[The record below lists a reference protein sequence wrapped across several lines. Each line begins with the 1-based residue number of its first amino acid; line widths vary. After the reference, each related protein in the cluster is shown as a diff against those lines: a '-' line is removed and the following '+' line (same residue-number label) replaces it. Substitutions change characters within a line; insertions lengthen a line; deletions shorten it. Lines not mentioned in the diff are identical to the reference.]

1 MAVLI
6 SIFTCFCLI
15 ALWWLVIKSKSF
27 IVDLTVAT
35 RSRQH
40 LLTNKSSA
48 LLQWIGLDALLEETN
63 KLIDRHNDYADTQMG
78 RLRQLE
84 AILVSIQE
92 AVIIFSKDREIEYA
106 NESARKLFRQG
117 EQLKGQRLESVLRSP
132 NLIDYLSKH
141 AKYPDYSLQQLSL
154 EREGKL
160 LWFEVSCASI
170 RETNSRDDVSTLLV
184 LHNITQ
190 LKQLE
195 ELRREFVANV
205 SHELRTPITIIK
217 GYTETL
223 IEDDAALTVE
233 KRVRFLE
240 KIEKNTQRLHLL
252 VEDLLLL
259 SRLESRPDQIKLS
272 IESLRQLL
280 DEILEDYNPRLHKEK
295 QQMILVFDE
304 QVGKFA
310 FDRFRIQQVFDN
322 LIENVF
328 NYAPDFTEIRL
339 EISYDKETNN
349 VRCTVA
355 DDGPGIPEK
364 DLPHIFQRFYRV
376 DKGRSHEGGGT
387 GLGLS
392 ITKHIVQQHGGTVYA
407 KSKPGQGTSIHFSLP
422 YVQTILSE
430 KANLKLV

>member
-1 MAVLI
+1 MAILI
-6 SIFTCFCLI
+6 SIFACFCLI
-15 ALWWLVIKSKSF
+15 ALWWIVIKTKSF
-27 IVDLTVAT
+27 LGDLTVAT

-40 LLTNKSSA
+40 LLTSESSA

-78 RLRQLE
+78 RLKQLE

-92 AVIIFSKDREIEYA
+92 AVIIFSKNREIEYA

-117 EQLKGQRLESVLRSP
+117 EQLKGQRLESVVRSP

-160 LWFEVSCASI
+160 LWFEVSCTSI
-170 RETNSRDDVSTLLV
+170 RETGARDGVSTLLV

-272 IESLRQLL
+272 VESLRQLL
-280 DEILEDYNPRLHKEK
+280 DEIFEDYNPRLNKER
-295 QQMILVFDE
+295 QRMILVFDE
-304 QVGKFA
+304 QVGEFA

-339 EISYDKETNN
+339 EVGYDAVTNS

-407 KSKPGQGTSIHFSLP
+407 ESKPGQGTSIHFNLP
-422 YVQTILSE
+422 YVQTVLSE